1 METHFHAPGGRIHS
15 ATQRGSLTGIRVFA
29 EGIVN
34 SGSNSATVVQNFTP
48 TPRATTLVFVYF
60 AQAGDET
67 PILRVYAKLPGMTE
81 EALLAEAPI
90 LSNSFGAIPVDG
102 FYDNYRF
109 AIEGAHPQI
118 SWRLLGG
125 QL

>member
-1 METHFHAPGGRIHS
+1 
-15 ATQRGSLTGIRVFA
+15 
-29 EGIVN
+29 
-34 SGSNSATVVQNFTP
+34 
-48 TPRATTLVFVYF
+48 
-60 AQAGDET
+60 
-67 PILRVYAKLPGMTE
+67 MTE
-81 EALLAEAPI
+81 EALLAEKPI
-90 LSNSFGAIPVDG
+90 LSNSFGAIPIDG